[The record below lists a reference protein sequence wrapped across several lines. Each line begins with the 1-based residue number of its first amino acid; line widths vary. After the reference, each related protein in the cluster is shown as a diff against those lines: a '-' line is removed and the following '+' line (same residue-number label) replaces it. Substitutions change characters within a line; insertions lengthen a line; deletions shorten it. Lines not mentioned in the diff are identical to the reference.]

1 MSGYEAAFQENL
13 LDWCLGGPKPGGWT
27 RTGEAMPV
35 PKVKLAVARRELV
48 PIEQALGKNPMEL
61 AKWHIS
67 FLRVHG
73 HPFDTDYYREYLAPR
88 MGGIACRAR
97 MESFLSLY
105 RSMKSEGFKEQRP
118 LLLADVSGLGM
129 GFDFFR
135 FDGSH
140 RLASA
145 CALAL
150 KEVPAWIFTLE
161 GRR

>member
-1 MSGYEAAFQENL
+1 MRRYEAAFQENL

-27 RTGEAMPV
+27 RTGTALPV
-35 PKVKLAVARRELV
+35 PKVRLAAAKRGLA
-48 PIEQALGKNPMEL
+48 PIEEALGKNPMEL

-67 FLRVHG
+67 FLRVHE

-88 MGGIACRAR
+88 MDAIACRAR
-97 MESFLSLY
+97 MDSFLSLH
-105 RSMKSEGFKEQRP
+105 RSMQSDGFKQQRP
-118 LLLADVSGLGM
+118 LFLADVSGLGM
-129 GFDFFR
+129 GFDLFR

-145 CALAL
+145 CVLAFT
-150 KEVPAWIFTLE
+150 EVPAWIFTLE